1 MDFAGVQPGAAS
13 QGAGEGGEAWRERA
27 RRVAKLKPIPAGKAG
42 AGDRFLNCGIFMR
55 ILLIKMTWKNDE
67 QCTEKVISGASDGL
81 ERCRELINV
90 ATFMCCS
97 ISKLQISEYVAK
109 ARSIASSGEMDQ
121 HGAILFG
128 LFDN

>member
-1 MDFAGVQPGAAS
+1 
-13 QGAGEGGEAWRERA
+13 
-27 RRVAKLKPIPAGKAG
+27 
-42 AGDRFLNCGIFMR
+42 
-55 ILLIKMTWKNDE
+55 MTWKSDE
-67 QCTEKVISGASDGL
+67 QCTGKVKRGASDGL
-81 ERCRELINV
+81 EHCRELINV

-109 ARSIASSGEMDQ
+109 GRSIASSGEMDQ